1 MRRMENDLLFFH
13 ELIGNCSVEK
23 DSKTYTISPKFG
35 KGTMQSFEVM
45 PGAEIVYSN
54 VHITT
59 PIQKNIQCKDRFI
72 EVTYCFHGQMNML
85 FSDQPDMIMSD
96 HYISVFNGASHL
108 KSCDFG
114 KEPFIGVSV
123 VAYLPQIIN
132 SLNIMLGTVAFDE
145 DMDFHG
151 LFTAG
156 GCFVAPATKSV
167 EHIFT
172 ELLLLP
178 EQYRNYLMRIIRI
191 CGQPSSNPTSGRW
204 EVWTHDFYD
213 TEILRP
219 CWKTQK
225 TALSCMAFSGVDL
238 YLRGCNLLYFVPCIE
253 GYSERF
259 LYERKF
265 AAISS
270 ISTKEFW
277 KCLVA

>member
-23 DSKTYTISPKFG
+23 DSKIYTISPKFG

-85 FSDQPDMIMSD
+85 FSDQPAMIMSD

-114 KEPFIGVSV
+114 EEPFIGVSV
-123 VAYLPQIIN
+123 VVYLPQIIN
-132 SLNIMLGTVAFDE
+132 SLNIMLGTIAFDE
-145 DMDFHG
+145 DMDFQG

-156 GCFVAPATKSV
+156 GCFIAPATKSV

-178 EQYRNYLMRIIRI
+178 EQYRNYLMRIKVM
-191 CGQPSSNPTSGRW
+191 
-204 EVWTHDFYD
+204 E
-213 TEILRP
+213 L
-219 CWKTQK
+219 
-225 TALSCMAFSGVDL
+225 LL
-238 YLRGCNLLYFVPCIE
+238 YLVGKMEYRTDFGISLFRKEEMNCNE
-253 GYSERF
+253 
-259 LYERKF
+259 
-265 AAISS
+265 
-270 ISTKEFW
+270 
-277 KCLVA
+277 